1 MLSIQNLAD
10 RIRPENAILLLGAGA
25 LWNRALRVVHHWP
38 EGLASELNPPPD
50 GNDLADTTT

>member
-25 LWNRALRVVHHWP
+25 SMESGAPSGSSLAR
-38 EGLASELNPPPD
+38 GLASELNPPPD